1 MKGQLRLA
9 LPKGRIFENVKT
21 LIEEAGFSMGVR
33 NREYKPYIS
42 DPGLKLKIMKPQN
55 VAELI
60 GLGFHDAGFTGIDWV
75 RETRAHVEILL
86 FTGFDKVS
94 IVAATPEDCKEEELF
109 SKRVVVATEYVNL
122 ARPWLE
128 QRVKDFHII
137 RSYGATEAFPPCDA
151 DMIIDNTSTGETL
164 RRHGLK
170 ILDTLLTSQTVFVAS
185 PEALKDREKK
195 EKLDELCML
204 FTAVLDA
211 RKRVMLEMNVAPD
224 LLDEVVALLP
234 AMRAPTVAPLY
245 NEAGFSVKSAVLRE
259 EARRLIPRLKARG
272 VTDILEYPFN
282 KVVP

>member
-1 MKGQLRLA
+1 MKGQLRIA

-21 LIEEAGFSMGVR
+21 LIAEAGFSLGVN

-42 DPGLKLKIMKPQN
+42 DSSLKLKIMKPQN

-60 GLGFHDAGFTGIDWV
+60 GLGFHDVGFTGIDWV
-75 RETRAHVEILL
+75 KETQAQVEILL
-86 FTGFDKVS
+86 FTGFDAVS
-94 IVAATPEDCKEEELF
+94 IVAAAPEGRNEEELF

-122 ARPWLE
+122 TRPYLE
-128 QRVKDFHII
+128 KRTQDFHII

-151 DMIIDNTSTGETL
+151 DMIVDNTSTGETL

-170 ILDTLLTSQTVFVAS
+170 IIDTLLTSQTVFVAS
-185 PEALKDREKK
+185 PEALKDKEKK
-195 EKLDELCML
+195 QKIDELSML

-211 RKRVMLEMNVAPD
+211 RKRVMLEMNVAPR

-234 AMRAPTVAPLY
+234 SMRSPTIAPLY
-245 NEAGFSVKSAVLRE
+245 KEAGYSVKSAVLRDD
-259 EARRLIPRLKARG
+259 ARRLIPLLKKRG